1 MSKPTPPTKLIV
13 VMAFEDDG
21 EGNMRP
27 AFDPREYQSEQRAR
41 IEAGSLINTYPAVT
55 LGRARRGPILA
66 NMALPMC
73 CSVLGRCRIWNDR
86 FGVEERTR
94 WRGMGVRGE
103 VGA

>member
-41 IEAGSLINTYPAVT
+41 IEAGSLINTYPAVIAWS
-55 LGRARRGPILA
+55 REARPDIGEYGAPDVLFSFGPVPD
-66 NMALPMC
+66 M
-73 CSVLGRCRIWNDR
+73 
-86 FGVEERTR
+86 E
-94 WRGMGVRGE
+94 
-103 VGA
+103 